1 MDFLI
6 VRAMPDNR
14 QGRKSPADARNAR
27 KGGPPT
33 LPGRRAAA
41 DHRQE
46 AGLTDDRPTCEVAAV
61 ALLTRHRAARPRSR
75 ADRFLT

>member
-14 QGRKSPADARNAR
+14 QGRKSPADAGTHGKADLRPCPVDAR
-27 KGGPPT
+27 QPTIARRPVYRRPPD
-33 LPGRRAAA
+33 L
-41 DHRQE
+41 
-46 AGLTDDRPTCEVAAV
+46 EVAAV
-61 ALLTRHRAARPRSR
+61 VLLTRHRAARPRSR